1 MSKKP
6 LYQLF
11 EDGDLS
17 EENQKLYKVMKDTV
31 LLNMYKHMLA
41 TLNHDTFRYDYDE
54 RLPSLTSLIDNDDR
68 SKFTLIIGKKRNNIV
83 SKLILTPIIEKNK
96 TYIFAEMIVINQ
108 KDGESFKETHY
119 IPFPIQYFDI
129 TNREFDFNYLA
140 HESKVR
146 DLMFNNIIKPHSN
159 TPFKQN
165 NAVIKELATSFKD
178 VFI

>member
-11 EDGDLS
+11 EDDDLS
-17 EENQKLYKVMKDTV
+17 EENQKIYEIMKDAV

-41 TLNHDTFRYDYDE
+41 TLKNDAFQHVYDN
-54 RLPSLTSLIDNDDR
+54 RLPSLGSLINNNDR
-68 SKFTLIIGKKRNNIV
+68 SKFTLAIGKQRNNIV
-83 SKLILTPIIEKNK
+83 SKLILTPMIEKNK
-96 TYIFAEMIVINQ
+96 TYILTEMIAINQ
-108 KDGESFKETHY
+108 KDGKSFKEMHH
-119 IPFPIQYFDI
+119 IAFPIQYLDF
-129 TNREFDFNYLA
+129 TNQEFDFNHLA

>member
-17 EENQKLYKVMKDTV
+17 EQNHRIYDVMKDTI
-31 LLNMYKHMLA
+31 LSNIHKHILT
-41 TLNHDTFRYDYDE
+41 TLSHDVFRDNYDQQI
-54 RLPSLTSLIDNDDR
+54 RLDHDLYQ
-68 SKFTLIIGKKRNNIV
+68 SKFVLGIGKTRDNMIN
-83 SKLILTPIIEKNK
+83 KLILTPIIEKNK